1 MKQKLTEA
9 ASGKTSQSEAE
20 KKTPPTQA
28 KPTNQKP
35 ATTPGKPANQAS
47 ASPSPQKTVDITVR
61 PLAIYLYRKSHQY
74 LSIYLALCNDMLRV
88 INFLVILPLVTP
100 VTATGIYAFRW

>member
-9 ASGKTSQSEAE
+9 ASGKTSQSEAD

-35 ATTPGKPANQAS
+35 ASTPGKPANQAS
-47 ASPSPQKTVDITVR
+47 ASDSSQKTVDITVR
-61 PLAIYLYRKSHQY
+61 PSLAITYTT
-74 LSIYLALCNDMLRV
+74 NP
-88 INFLVILPLVTP
+88 INFQLSSL
-100 VTATGIYAFRW
+100 